1 MIDLMKQ
8 ASKTKDFTKV
18 DQAIV
23 EKITP
28 FLYNGGQGKMVHRSY
43 FILLRNRDRAKTKLA
58 SKKLDSMSPIY

>member
-1 MIDLMKQ
+1 MLIDLMKQ

-28 FLYNGGQGKMVHRSY
+28 FLYNGGKGKLIHQSY
-43 FILLRNRDRAKTKLA
+43 FILQRNRDRPRTKLV
-58 SKKLDSMSPIY
+58 SEFPFDGGNT